1 MIHCN
6 IGYCTT
12 LLYNEDVALKSFLY
26 KRRPTRLNHIILVAQ
41 ETVTNRAYNE
51 KVMGFFAFQIFADIT
66 ISID

>member
-12 LLYNEDVALKSFLY
+12 LLYNEDVALKGFLY
-26 KRRPTRLNHIILVAQ
+26 KRRPARLNHIILVAQ
-41 ETVTNRAYNE
+41 EMVTNRAYNE
-51 KVMGFFAFQIFADIT
+51 KVMGFFAFQIFVDIT